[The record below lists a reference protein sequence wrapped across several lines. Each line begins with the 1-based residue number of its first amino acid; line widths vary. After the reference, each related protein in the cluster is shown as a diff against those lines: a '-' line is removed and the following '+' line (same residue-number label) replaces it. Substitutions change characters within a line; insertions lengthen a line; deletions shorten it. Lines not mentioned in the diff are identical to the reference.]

1 MIGKTNSFFKETR
14 QELNKVTWPE
24 REELIG
30 SSIVVIV
37 TIFLLAVFI
46 GSIDFVLSILVRLL
60 IR

>member
-1 MIGKTNSFFKETR
+1 MIAKLTTFFKETR
-14 QELNKVTWPE
+14 QELNKVAWPE

-37 TIFLLAVFI
+37 TIFLLAIFI
-46 GSIDFVLSILVRLL
+46 GSIDFVLSILVRVL

>member
-1 MIGKTNSFFKETR
+1 MIGKTNAFFKETR
-14 QELNKVTWPE
+14 QELNKVAWPE
-24 REELIG
+24 REELIS

-46 GSIDFVLSILVRLL
+46 GSIDFILSILVRIL